1 MSTRFRQM
9 AARLWPD
16 SLFRRLAIILF
27 AGLLAAHVLSFVLVA
42 LNVFG
47 PSNESSDDYFMR
59 SIATAVA
66 ILDRVKPEERPA
78 WLDRL
83 ARPAYR
89 YVLSGEGEIEA
100 APPKRRQGNLARLR
114 AMLGPNHDATT
125 VFYLDPLNR
134 RRLGWLIHLA
144 DDTPL
149 MLQFVVPKTVISPL
163 WPTLVSPWL
172 PAALAVQ
179 LCLLALFTWIAVKL
193 ATRPLARLERAANG
207 LGSDL
212 RGELLPED
220 GPKEVARAATAFN
233 AMQRRIAEQAVERI
247 QILAGI
253 SRRLQTPITRMR
265 LRADFLGDSDA
276 KEKLQGDLQEMQT
289 LVKQGLAL
297 AHGRDE
303 IGKQRC
309 QTDLHALIDSLV
321 CDYSDAGNSLRF
333 SGERGLTILT
343 HPQAL
348 RRIMINLID
357 NGLKFGED
365 VEVAVDAQRSN
376 RITITVS
383 DRGPGIPDEHLK
395 SVFLPFYRVEASRN
409 RETGGTGLGLA
420 IAQQLASALR
430 GTLTLVNRD
439 GGGLEA
445 RLEISS

>member
-1 MSTRFRQM
+1 M
-9 AARLWPD
+9 AARFWPD
-16 SLFRRLAIILF
+16 SLFRRLAIILL
-27 AGLLAAHVLSFVLVA
+27 AGLLAAHLLSFGLVA
-42 LNVFG
+42 LNVFA
-47 PSNESSDDYFMR
+47 PSNEQSSEYFMK
-59 SIATAVA
+59 SVATEIA
-66 ILDRVKPEERPA
+66 ILDRVKPEERPE
-78 WLDRL
+78 WLDRF
-83 ARPAYR
+83 AKPAYR
-89 YVLSGEGEIEA
+89 YVLKGGGEAYEPLKPQGKVFLA
-100 APPKRRQGNLARLR
+100 ALKAE
-114 AMLGPNHDATT
+114 LGAGHEVDN
-125 VFYLDPLNR
+125 VYLDPLDRSKRGMLIQLKDGSPVTIEYRAPR
-134 RRLGWLIHLA
+134 R
-144 DDTPL
+144 
-149 MLQFVVPKTVISPL
+149 VS
-163 WPTLVSPWL
+163 SPWL

-179 LCLLALFTWIAVKL
+179 LCFLAFFTWVAVKL
-193 ATRPLARLERAANG
+193 ATQPLARLEHAANS

-212 RGELLPED
+212 RAAPLPED

-276 KEKLQGDLQEMQT
+276 REKLQGDLQEMQT

-297 AHGRDE
+297 ARGRDE
-303 IGKQRC
+303 IGKQQC

-321 CDYSDAGNSLRF
+321 CDYSDAGESVRF
-333 SGERGLTILT
+333 SGERGLTTLT

-365 VEVAVDAQRSN
+365 VEVAIDAQQPD
-376 RITITVS
+376 RITVTVS
-383 DRGPGIPDEHLK
+383 DRGPGIPDAHLK
-395 SVFLPFYRVEASRN
+395 SVFLPFYRVEASRS

-420 IAQQLASALR
+420 IAQQLTSALR

-445 RLEISS
+445 RLEFSR

>member
-1 MSTRFRQM
+1 MSARFRHM

-27 AGLLAAHVLSFVLVA
+27 AGLLAAHVLSFGLVA

-47 PSNESSDDYFMR
+47 PSNESSDDYFIR
-59 SIATAVA
+59 YIATAVA

-78 WLDRL
+78 WLARL
-83 ARPAYR
+83 ARPTYR
-89 YVLSGEGEIEA
+89 YVLRDGGEIEA
-100 APPKRRQGNLARLR
+100 APPKRRQGNLTRLR
-114 AMLGPNHDATT
+114 AMLGPGHDAKS
-125 VFYLDPLNR
+125 VFYLDPLHQ
-134 RRLGWLIHLA
+134 RRLGWLMHLK
-144 DDTPL
+144 DGSPL
-149 MLQFVVPKTVISPL
+149 MLEFVARRTVISP
-163 WPTLVSPWL
+163 WL
-172 PAALAVQ
+172 PTALAVQ
-179 LCLLALFTWIAVKL
+179 LCLLAFFTWVAVKL
-193 ATRPLARLERAANG
+193 ATQPLARLERAANS

-212 RGELLPED
+212 RGEPLPED

-253 SRRLQTPITRMR
+253 SQRLQTPITRMR

-297 AHGRDE
+297 ARGRDE
-303 IGKQRC
+303 ISGQRC

-321 CDYSDAGNSLRF
+321 CDYSDAGEFLRF
-333 SGERGLTILT
+333 SGERGVTILT

-365 VEVAVDAQRSN
+365 VEVAIDAQRSN
-376 RITITVS
+376 GITITVS

-420 IAQQLASALR
+420 IAQQLAGALR
-430 GTLTLVNRD
+430 GTLTLANRD

-445 RLEISS
+445 RLEFSS

>member
-1 MSTRFRQM
+1 MNARFRRI

-27 AGLLAAHVLSFVLVA
+27 GGLLAAHVLSFGLVA

-59 SIATAVA
+59 WIATAVA

-89 YVLSGEGEIEA
+89 YVLRDEGEIEA
-100 APPKRRQGNLARLR
+100 APPKRRQENLARLR
-114 AMLGPNHDATT
+114 AMIGADHDAKS
-125 VFYLDPLNR
+125 VFYLDPLNQ
-134 RRLGWLIHLA
+134 RRLGWVVHLK
-144 DDTPL
+144 DGTPL
-149 MLQFVVPKTVISPL
+149 MLEFVAHTTDI
-163 WPTLVSPWL
+163 SPWL
-172 PAALAVQ
+172 PTALAVQ
-179 LCLLALFTWIAVKL
+179 LFALAFLTWFAVKL
-193 ATRPLARLERAANG
+193 ATQPLVRLERAANS

-212 RGELLPED
+212 RGKLLPED

-253 SRRLQTPITRMR
+253 ARRLQTPITRMR
-265 LRADFLGDSDA
+265 LRADFLGDRDA

-297 AHGRDE
+297 ARGRDE
-303 IGKQRC
+303 ISGQRC
-309 QTDLHALIDSLV
+309 QTDLHA
-321 CDYSDAGNSLRF
+321 R
-333 SGERGLTILT
+333 ERGVTILT

-348 RRIMINLID
+348 RRIIINLID

-365 VEVAVDAQRSN
+365 VEVAIDTQRSN
-376 RITITVS
+376 GITITVS
-383 DRGPGIPDEHLK
+383 DRGPGIPEEHLK
-395 SVFLPFYRVEASRN
+395 SVFLPFYRIEASRN

-430 GTLTLVNRD
+430 GTLTLANRD

-445 RLEISS
+445 RLEFSS

>member
-1 MSTRFRQM
+1 MSARFRHM
-9 AARLWPD
+9 TARLWPD

-27 AGLLAAHVLSFVLVA
+27 VGLLAAHVLSFGLVA

-47 PSNESSDDYFMR
+47 PSDEVSRDYFIRWVAM
-59 SIATAVA
+59 AVA

-83 ARPAYR
+83 ARPTYR
-89 YVLSGEGEIEA
+89 YALRDGGEIEA
-100 APPKRRQGNLARLR
+100 APPKRRQESLARLR
-114 AMLGPNHDATT
+114 AMMGAGHDAKS

-134 RRLGWLIHLA
+134 RRLGWLIHLK
-144 DDTPL
+144 DGSPL
-149 MLQFVVPKTVISPL
+149 MLEFLGQRTII
-163 WPTLVSPWL
+163 SPWL

-179 LCLLALFTWIAVKL
+179 LCFLAFFTWVAVKL
-193 ATRPLARLERAANG
+193 ATQPLARLEQAANS

-212 RGELLPED
+212 RGEPLPED

-297 AHGRDE
+297 ARGRDE
-303 IGKQRC
+303 IGEQRC

-321 CDYSDAGNSLRF
+321 CDYSDAGESLRF
-333 SGERGLTILT
+333 SGERGVTILT

-365 VEVAVDAQRSN
+365 VEVAIDAQRSN

-430 GTLTLVNRD
+430 GTLTLANRD

-445 RLEISS
+445 RLEFLR

>member
-1 MSTRFRQM
+1 MSARFRCM
-9 AARLWPD
+9 AAHFWPD

-27 AGLLAAHVLSFVLVA
+27 AGLLAAHVLSFGLVV

-47 PSNESSDDYFMR
+47 PSNESSDDYFLR
-59 SIATAVA
+59 AIATAVA

-83 ARPAYR
+83 ARPTYR
-89 YVLSGEGEIEA
+89 YVPRDGGEKEA
-100 APPKRRQGNLARLR
+100 VPPKRRQGNLARLR
-114 AMLGPNHDATT
+114 AMLGPDHDADS
-125 VFYLDPLNR
+125 VFYLDAANR
-134 RRLGWLIHLA
+134 PRLGWLIHLK
-144 DDTPL
+144 DGSPL
-149 MLQFVVPKTVISPL
+149 MLEYRPQMTVI
-163 WPTLVSPWL
+163 SPWL

-179 LCLLALFTWIAVKL
+179 LCLLAFFTWVAVKL
-193 ATRPLARLERAANG
+193 VTQPLARLERAANS

-220 GPKEVARAATAFN
+220 GPQEVARAATAFN
-233 AMQRRIAEQAVERI
+233 AMQRRITEQAAERI
-247 QILAGI
+247 QILAAI
-253 SRRLQTPITRMR
+253 SRRLQNPITRMR

-276 KEKLQGDLQEMQT
+276 REKLQGDLQEMQT

-297 AHGRDE
+297 ARNRDE
-303 IGKQRC
+303 LGGQRC
-309 QTDLHALIDSLV
+309 QTDLYALIDSLV
-321 CDYSDAGNSLRF
+321 CDYSDAGKSLRF
-333 SGERGLTILT
+333 AGERGVTILT

-365 VEVAVDAQRSN
+365 VEVAIAQRSN
-376 RITITVS
+376 GITITVS

-395 SVFLPFYRVEASRN
+395 SVFLPFYRIEASRN

-420 IAQQLASALR
+420 IALQLASALR
-430 GTLTLVNRD
+430 GTLTLANRD

-445 RLEISS
+445 RLEFSS

>member
-1 MSTRFRQM
+1 MSARFRRM
-9 AARLWPD
+9 AARLWPG

-27 AGLLAAHVLSFVLVA
+27 AGLLAAHVLSFGLVA

-47 PSNESSDDYFMR
+47 PSHESSDDYFMR
-59 SIATAVA
+59 SIAMAVA

-78 WLDRL
+78 WLDRF

-89 YVLSGEGEIEA
+89 YVVREGGEIEA
-100 APPKRRQGNLARLR
+100 APPKRRQENLVRLR
-114 AMLGPNHDATT
+114 AMLGADHDATT
-125 VFYLDPLNR
+125 VFHLDPLNR
-134 RRLGWLIHLA
+134 QRLGWLIHLK
-144 DDTPL
+144 DGSPL
-149 MLQFVVPKTVISPL
+149 MLEFAAPRRVISPL
-163 WPTLVSPWL
+163 LPTLVSPWL

-193 ATRPLARLERAANG
+193 ATRPLARLERAANS

-265 LRADFLGDSDA
+265 LRADFLGDRDA

-297 AHGRDE
+297 ARGRDE
-303 IGKQRC
+303 IAEQRC

-321 CDYSDAGNSLRF
+321 CDYSDAGKPLRF
-333 SGERGLTILT
+333 AGERGVTILT

-357 NGLKFGED
+357 NGLKFGEN
-365 VEVAVDAQRSN
+365 VEVAIDAQRSSG
-376 RITITVS
+376 ITITVS

-430 GTLTLVNRD
+430 GTLTLANRD

-445 RLEISS
+445 RLEFLS

>member
-1 MSTRFRQM
+1 
-9 AARLWPD
+9 
-16 SLFRRLAIILF
+16 
-27 AGLLAAHVLSFVLVA
+27 V
-42 LNVFG
+42 
-47 PSNESSDDYFMR
+47 
-59 SIATAVA
+59 TAVA

-83 ARPAYR
+83 ARPTYR
-89 YVLSGEGEIEA
+89 YVLKDGGEVFEPLERRREVFMASLRSELGA
-100 APPKRRQGNLARLR
+100 GHDANSVYFDPPKRSKSGI
-114 AMLGPNHDATT
+114 
-125 VFYLDPLNR
+125 
-134 RRLGWLIHLA
+134 LIHLK
-144 DDTPL
+144 DGSPL
-149 MLQFVVPKTVISPL
+149 TIEHFGRRTVI
-163 WPTLVSPWL
+163 SPWL

-179 LCLLALFTWIAVKL
+179 LCLLAFFTWVAVKL
-193 ATRPLARLERAANG
+193 ATQPLARLEHAANS

-212 RGELLPED
+212 RGEPLPED

-265 LRADFLGDSDA
+265 LRADFLGDRDA

-297 AHGRDE
+297 ARGRDE
-303 IGKQRC
+303 IGGQRC

-321 CDYSDAGNSLRF
+321 CDYSDAGESLRF
-333 SGERGLTILT
+333 SGERGVTILT

-365 VEVAVDAQRSN
+365 VEVAIDAQRSN

-395 SVFLPFYRVEASRN
+395 SVFLPFYRVEASRS

-420 IAQQLASALR
+420 IAQQLVSALR
-430 GTLTLVNRD
+430 GTLTLANRD

-445 RLEISS
+445 RLEFSS

>member
-1 MSTRFRQM
+1 MSDRFRHM

-27 AGLLAAHVLSFVLVA
+27 AGLLAAHVLSFGLVA
-42 LNVFG
+42 FNFFG
-47 PSNESSDDYFMR
+47 PSNESVDDYFMR
-59 SIATAVA
+59 YIATAVA
-66 ILDRVKPEERPA
+66 ILDRVKPEERPT

-83 ARPAYR
+83 ARPTYR
-89 YVLSGEGEIEA
+89 YVLGGGGEIDA
-100 APPKRRQGNLARLR
+100 APPKRRQENLARLR
-114 AMLGPNHDATT
+114 TMLGAAYDVNS
-125 VFYLDPLNR
+125 LNR
-134 RRLGWLIHLA
+134 PRFGFLIYLK
-144 DDTPL
+144 DGSPL
-149 MLQFVVPKTVISPL
+149 MLEPVARRTVI
-163 WPTLVSPWL
+163 SPWL
-172 PAALAVQ
+172 PAAFAVQ
-179 LCLLALFTWIAVKL
+179 LFTLAFLTWIAVKL
-193 ATRPLARLERAANG
+193 ATQPLVRLERAANS

-265 LRADFLGDSDA
+265 LRADFLSESDA

-297 AHGRDE
+297 ARGRDE
-303 IGKQRC
+303 IGEQRC

-321 CDYSDAGNSLRF
+321 CDYSDAGKSLRF
-333 SGERGLTILT
+333 SGERGVTILT

-357 NGLKFGED
+357 NALKFGED
-365 VEVAVDAQRSN
+365 VEVAIDAQRSN
-376 RITITVS
+376 GITITVS

-420 IAQQLASALR
+420 IALQLARALR
-430 GTLTLVNRD
+430 GTLTLANRD

-445 RLEISS
+445 RLEFSS

>member
-1 MSTRFRQM
+1 M

-27 AGLLAAHVLSFVLVA
+27 AGLLAAHVLPFSLVA

-47 PSNESSDDYFMR
+47 LSNEAGDDYFIR
-59 SIATAVA
+59 YIATAVA

-78 WLDRL
+78 WLERL
-83 ARPAYR
+83 ARPTYR
-89 YVLSGEGEIEA
+89 YVLGDGGEIDA
-100 APPKRRQGNLARLR
+100 APPKRRQGNLARLSV
-114 AMLGPNHDATT
+114 MLGTDHDAKSLKQPRMG
-125 VFYLDPLNR
+125 F
-134 RRLGWLIHLA
+134 LIHLK
-144 DDTPL
+144 DGSPL
-149 MLQFVVPKTVISPL
+149 MLEPVARRTVI
-163 WPTLVSPWL
+163 SPWL

-179 LCLLALFTWIAVKL
+179 LFTLAFLTWIAVKL
-193 ATRPLARLERAANG
+193 ATQPLVRLERAANS

-212 RGELLPED
+212 RGEPLPED

-233 AMQRRIAEQAVERI
+233 AMQRRIAEQAAERI

-253 SRRLQTPITRMR
+253 ARRLQNPITRMR

-297 AHGRDE
+297 ARGRDE
-303 IGKQRC
+303 IGEPRC
-309 QTDLHALIDSLV
+309 QTDLYALIDSLV
-321 CDYSDAGNSLRF
+321 CDYSDAGKSLRF
-333 SGERGLTILT
+333 AGERGVTILT

-365 VEVAVDAQRSN
+365 VEVAVDAQRSS

-395 SVFLPFYRVEASRN
+395 SVFLPFYRIEASRN

-430 GTLTLVNRD
+430 GTLTLANRD

-445 RLEISS
+445 RLRFPS

>member
-1 MSTRFRQM
+1 MTT
-9 AARLWPD
+9 RLWPD

-27 AGLLAAHVLSFVLVA
+27 AGLLAAHVLSFGLVA

-47 PSNESSDDYFMR
+47 PSEEVSRDYFLRWVGM
-59 SIATAVA
+59 AVA

-83 ARPAYR
+83 ARPTYR
-89 YVLSGEGEIEA
+89 YALRDEGEIEA
-100 APPKRRQGNLARLR
+100 APPRRRQEALARLR
-114 AMLGPNHDATT
+114 TMMGDGHDAKS
-125 VFYLDPLNR
+125 VVYLDPLNR
-134 RRLGWLIHLA
+134 RRVGWLIHLK
-144 DDTPL
+144 DGSPL
-149 MLQFVVPKTVISPL
+149 MIEFLGQRTVI
-163 WPTLVSPWL
+163 SPWL

-179 LCLLALFTWIAVKL
+179 LCFLAFFTWVAVKL
-193 ATRPLARLERAANG
+193 ATRPLARLERAANS

-212 RGELLPED
+212 RAAPLPED

-276 KEKLQGDLQEMQT
+276 REKLQGDLQEMQT

-297 AHGRDE
+297 ARGRDE

-321 CDYSDAGNSLRF
+321 CDYSDSGKSLRF
-333 SGERGLTILT
+333 AGERGVTILT

-365 VEVAVDAQRSN
+365 VEVAINGQRSN
-376 RITITVS
+376 RIAITVS
-383 DRGPGIPDEHLK
+383 DRGPGIPDEHLN

-420 IAQQLASALR
+420 IAQQLVSALR
-430 GTLTLVNRD
+430 GTLTLANRD

-445 RLEISS
+445 RLEFSS

>member
-1 MSTRFRQM
+1 MSAYFGRM
-9 AARLWPD
+9 AARVWPD

-27 AGLLAAHVLSFVLVA
+27 AGLLAAHVLSYSLVA

-47 PSNESSDDYFMR
+47 LSNEEGDDYFMR
-59 SIATAVA
+59 YILTAVA
-66 ILDRVKPEERPA
+66 TLDRVKPEERPA
-78 WLDRL
+78 WLERL
-83 ARPAYR
+83 GRPTYR
-89 YVLSGEGEIEA
+89 YVLGDGGEIDA
-100 APPKRRQGNLARLR
+100 SPPKRRQGNLDRLR
-114 AMLGPNHDATT
+114 VMLGAGHHVSSLKRPPWG
-125 VFYLDPLNR
+125 F
-134 RRLGWLIHLA
+134 LIHLK
-144 DDTPL
+144 DGSPV
-149 MLQFVVPKTVISPL
+149 MLEPIARRTVI
-163 WPTLVSPWL
+163 SPWL
-172 PAALAVQ
+172 PAAFAGQLFALAF
-179 LCLLALFTWIAVKL
+179 FTWLAVKL
-193 ATRPLARLERAANG
+193 ATRPLARLERAANS

-212 RGELLPED
+212 RREPLPED

-233 AMQRRIAEQAVERI
+233 AMQRHIAEQAVERI

-265 LRADFLGDSDA
+265 LRADFLGDGDA
-276 KEKLQGDLQEMQT
+276 REKLQGDLQEMQT

-297 AHGRDE
+297 ARGRDE

-321 CDYSDAGNSLRF
+321 CDYSDAGKSLRF
-333 SGERGLTILT
+333 AGERGVTILT

-357 NGLKFGED
+357 NGLKFGGD
-365 VEVAVDAQRSN
+365 VEVAIDGQRPN
-376 RITITVS
+376 GITITVL

-420 IAQQLASALR
+420 IAQQLVTALR
-430 GTLTLVNRD
+430 GTLTLANRD

-445 RLEISS
+445 RLEFSR

>member
-1 MSTRFRQM
+1 MSARFRRL

-16 SLFRRLAIILF
+16 SLFRRLGIILF
-27 AGLLAAHVLSFVLVA
+27 AGLLAAHVLSFGLVA

-47 PSNESSDDYFMR
+47 PSKELSDEYFMR
-59 SIATAVA
+59 YIVTAVA

-83 ARPAYR
+83 ARPTYR
-89 YVLSGEGEIEA
+89 YVLKGGGEVFEPLERRRVFMAGLRSELGA
-100 APPKRRQGNLARLR
+100 GHDANFVYFDPPKRSKSGI
-114 AMLGPNHDATT
+114 
-125 VFYLDPLNR
+125 
-134 RRLGWLIHLA
+134 LIHLK
-144 DDTPL
+144 DGSPL
-149 MLQFVVPKTVISPL
+149 TIEHFGRRTVI
-163 WPTLVSPWL
+163 SPWL

-179 LCLLALFTWIAVKL
+179 LCLLAFFTWVAVKL
-193 ATRPLARLERAANG
+193 ATQPLARLERAANS

-220 GPKEVARAATAFN
+220 GPTEVARAATAFN
-233 AMQRRIAEQAVERI
+233 AMQRRIAGQAAERI

-265 LRADFLGDSDA
+265 LRADFLGDGDA
-276 KEKLQGDLQEMQT
+276 REKLQGDLQEMQT

-297 AHGRDE
+297 ARWRDE
-303 IGKQRC
+303 VGGQRC

-321 CDYSDAGNSLRF
+321 CDYSDAGKPLRF
-333 SGERGLTILT
+333 AGERGVTILT

-365 VEVAVDAQRSN
+365 VEVAIDAQRSN
-376 RITITVS
+376 GITITVS

-395 SVFLPFYRVEASRN
+395 SVFLPFYRIEASRN

-430 GTLTLVNRD
+430 GTLTLANRD

-445 RLEISS
+445 RLDFSS

>member
-1 MSTRFRQM
+1 M

-27 AGLLAAHVLSFVLVA
+27 AGLLAAHVLSFGLVA
-42 LNVFG
+42 LNVFRA
-47 PSNESSDDYFMR
+47 SDELSDDYFMR
-59 SIATAVA
+59 YVATAVA

-78 WLDRL
+78 WIQRL
-83 ARPAYR
+83 ARPTYR
-89 YVLSGEGEIEA
+89 YVLRGGGEVYESLIPRWEVFIAG
-100 APPKRRQGNLARLR
+100 LR
-114 AMLGPNHDATT
+114 AELGAGHDANN
-125 VFYLDPLNR
+125 VYLDPPER
-134 RRLGWLIHLA
+134 SKRGMLIHLE
-144 DDTPL
+144 DGSPL
-149 MLQFVVPKTVISPL
+149 TIEYLRRRTVI
-163 WPTLVSPWL
+163 TPWL

-179 LCLLALFTWIAVKL
+179 LCLLAFFTWVAVKL
-193 ATRPLARLERAANG
+193 ATRPLARLERAANS

-220 GPKEVARAATAFN
+220 GPKEVARAAAAFN

-253 SRRLQTPITRMR
+253 SRRLQNPITRMR

-297 AHGRDE
+297 ARGRDE
-303 IGKQRC
+303 IREQRC
-309 QTDLHALIDSLV
+309 QTDLYALVDSLV
-321 CDYSDAGNSLRF
+321 CDYSDAGKSLRF
-333 SGERGLTILT
+333 AGERGMTILT

-365 VEVAVDAQRSN
+365 VEVALDAQRSN
-376 RITITVS
+376 GVAITVS

-395 SVFLPFYRVEASRN
+395 SVFLPFYRIEASRN

-430 GTLTLVNRD
+430 GTLTLANRD

-445 RLEISS
+445 RLEFSN

>member
-1 MSTRFRQM
+1 LTIEY
-9 AARLWPD
+9 LG
-16 SLFRRLAIILF
+16 RR
-27 AGLLAAHVLSFVLVA
+27 
-42 LNVFG
+42 
-47 PSNESSDDYFMR
+47 
-59 SIATAVA
+59 
-66 ILDRVKPEERPA
+66 
-78 WLDRL
+78 
-83 ARPAYR
+83 
-89 YVLSGEGEIEA
+89 
-100 APPKRRQGNLARLR
+100 
-114 AMLGPNHDATT
+114 
-125 VFYLDPLNR
+125 
-134 RRLGWLIHLA
+134 
-144 DDTPL
+144 
-149 MLQFVVPKTVISPL
+149 TVI
-163 WPTLVSPWL
+163 SPWL

-179 LCLLALFTWIAVKL
+179 LCLLAFFTWVAVKL
-193 ATRPLARLERAANG
+193 ATQPLARLERAANS

-212 RGELLPED
+212 RGEPLPED

-233 AMQRRIAEQAVERI
+233 AMQRRIAEQAAERI

-297 AHGRDE
+297 ARWRDE
-303 IGKQRC
+303 VGKQRC

-321 CDYSDAGNSLRF
+321 CDYSDAGKPLRF
-333 SGERGLTILT
+333 AGERGVTILT

-365 VEVAVDAQRSN
+365 VEVAIDAQRSN
-376 RITITVS
+376 GITITVS

-395 SVFLPFYRVEASRN
+395 SVFLPFYRIEASRN

-430 GTLTLVNRD
+430 GTLTLANRD

-445 RLEISS
+445 RLEFSS

>member
-1 MSTRFRQM
+1 MSAHLRRM

-27 AGLLAAHVLSFVLVA
+27 AGLLAAHLLSFGLVA

-47 PSNESSDDYFMR
+47 PSGEQSDDYFMR
-59 SIATAVA
+59 SIAMAVA

-78 WLDRL
+78 WLDRF
-83 ARPAYR
+83 ARPTYR
-89 YVLSGEGEIEA
+89 YVVREGGEIEA
-100 APPKRRQGNLARLR
+100 APPKRRQENLARLR
-114 AMLGPNHDATT
+114 AMLGSDHDATT

-134 RRLGWLIHLA
+134 QRLGWLIHLK
-144 DDTPL
+144 DGSPL
-149 MLQFVVPKTVISPL
+149 MLEFAAPRRAISPL
-163 WPTLVSPWL
+163 LPTLVSPWL

-179 LCLLALFTWIAVKL
+179 LCFLAFFTWVAVKL
-193 ATRPLARLERAANG
+193 ATRPLARLERAANS

-212 RGELLPED
+212 RAAPLPED
-220 GPKEVARAATAFN
+220 GPKEVVRAATAFN

-265 LRADFLGDSDA
+265 LRADFLGDGDA
-276 KEKLQGDLQEMQT
+276 REKLQGDLQEMQT

-297 AHGRDE
+297 ARGRDE
-303 IGKQRC
+303 ISEQRC

-321 CDYSDAGNSLRF
+321 CDYSDAGNSVRF
-333 SGERGLTILT
+333 SGERGVTILT

-365 VEVAVDAQRSN
+365 VEVAIDAQQSDS
-376 RITITVS
+376 IAISVS

-395 SVFLPFYRVEASRN
+395 SVFLPFYRVEASRS

-420 IAQQLASALR
+420 IAQQLVNALR
-430 GTLTLVNRD
+430 GTLTLANRD

-445 RLEISS
+445 RLELAR

>member
-1 MSTRFRQM
+1 MSARLWRM

-27 AGLLAAHVLSFVLVA
+27 AGLLAAHVLSFGLVA
-42 LNVFG
+42 LKVFG
-47 PSNESSDDYFMR
+47 PSNEVSDDYFMR
-59 SIATAVA
+59 WVAMAVA
-66 ILDRVKPEERPA
+66 ILDRVEPEERPA

-83 ARPAYR
+83 ARPTYR
-89 YVLSGEGEIEA
+89 YVLRGGGEVFEPLKRRGEVFMAGLRAELGA
-100 APPKRRQGNLARLR
+100 GHDANNVYLDPPKRSKRG
-114 AMLGPNHDATT
+114 M
-125 VFYLDPLNR
+125 
-134 RRLGWLIHLA
+134 LIHLK
-144 DDTPL
+144 DG
-149 MLQFVVPKTVISPL
+149 SPL
-163 WPTLVSPWL
+163 TIEYLAQRTAISPWL

-179 LCLLALFTWIAVKL
+179 LCLLAFLTWIAVKL
-193 ATRPLARLERAANG
+193 ATQPLVRLERAANS

-212 RGELLPED
+212 RGEPLPED

-297 AHGRDE
+297 ARGRDE
-303 IGKQRC
+303 IGGQRC

-321 CDYSDAGNSLRF
+321 CDYSDAGKSLRF
-333 SGERGLTILT
+333 SGERGVTILT

-365 VEVAVDAQRSN
+365 VEVAIDGQRSN

-430 GTLTLVNRD
+430 GTLTLANRD

-445 RLEISS
+445 RLEFLS

>member
-1 MSTRFRQM
+1 MSARFRRM

-16 SLFRRLAIILF
+16 SLFRRLGIILV
-27 AGLLAAHVLSFVLVA
+27 AGLLAAHVLSFGLVA
-42 LNVFG
+42 VNVFG
-47 PSNESSDDYFMR
+47 PSKDLSDDYFIR
-59 SIATAVA
+59 WVATAVA

-78 WLDRL
+78 WIDRL
-83 ARPAYR
+83 ARTTYR
-89 YVLSGEGEIEA
+89 YVVRDEGEIEA
-100 APPKRRQGNLARLR
+100 APPKRRQENVERLR
-114 AMLGPNHDATT
+114 AMLGPGHDANS
-125 VFYLDPLNR
+125 VLYFDALNR
-134 RRLGWLIHLA
+134 RRVGWLMHLK
-144 DDTPL
+144 DGSPL
-149 MLQFVVPKTVISPL
+149 MIEFLGQRTI
-163 WPTLVSPWL
+163 VSPWL

-179 LCLLALFTWIAVKL
+179 LCLLAFFTWVAVKL
-193 ATRPLARLERAANG
+193 ATQPLARLERAANS

-233 AMQRRIAEQAVERI
+233 AMQRRIAEQAAERI

-265 LRADFLGDSDA
+265 LRADFLGDGDA

-297 AHGRDE
+297 ARGRDE
-303 IGKQRC
+303 LREQRC

-321 CDYSDAGNSLRF
+321 CDYSDAGIPLRF
-333 SGERGLTILT
+333 AGERGVTILT

-365 VEVAVDAQRSN
+365 VEVAIDAQRSN
-376 RITITVS
+376 GITVTVS

-395 SVFLPFYRVEASRN
+395 SVFLPFYRIEASRN

-430 GTLTLVNRD
+430 GTLTLANRD

-445 RLEISS
+445 RLEFSS

>member
-1 MSTRFRQM
+1 MSARFRRM
-9 AARLWPD
+9 AARLWPG
-16 SLFRRLAIILF
+16 SLFRRLALILF
-27 AGLLAAHVLSFVLVA
+27 VGLLAAHVLSFGLVA

-47 PSNESSDDYFMR
+47 PSDEISDDYFMR
-59 SIATAVA
+59 WVATAVA
-66 ILDRVKPEERPA
+66 ILDHVKPEERPA

-83 ARPAYR
+83 GRPTYR
-89 YVLSGEGEIEA
+89 YVLRGGGEVYEPLKRRGEVFMAGLRSELGA
-100 APPKRRQGNLARLR
+100 GHDASYVYFDPPKRSQRGI
-114 AMLGPNHDATT
+114 
-125 VFYLDPLNR
+125 
-134 RRLGWLIHLA
+134 LIHLK
-144 DDTPL
+144 DG
-149 MLQFVVPKTVISPL
+149 SPL
-163 WPTLVSPWL
+163 TIEYLAQTTLISPWL
-172 PAALAVQ
+172 PIALAVQ
-179 LCLLALFTWIAVKL
+179 LCLLAFFTWVAVKL
-193 ATRPLARLERAANG
+193 ATQPLARLERAANS
-207 LGSDL
+207 LGSNL

-233 AMQRRIAEQAVERI
+233 AMQRRIAEQAAERI

-253 SRRLQTPITRMR
+253 SRRLQNPITRMR

-289 LVKQGLAL
+289 LVMQGLAL
-297 AHGRDE
+297 ARGRDE

-309 QTDLHALIDSLV
+309 QTDLYALIDSLV
-321 CDYSDAGNSLRF
+321 CDYSDAGKSLRF
-333 SGERGLTILT
+333 AGERGVTILT

-365 VEVAVDAQRSN
+365 VEVAIDTQRSN
-376 RITITVS
+376 GITITVS

-395 SVFLPFYRVEASRN
+395 SVFLPFYRIEASRN

-430 GTLTLVNRD
+430 GTLTLANRD

-445 RLEISS
+445 RLEFSS

>member
-1 MSTRFRQM
+1 MNVRFRHM
-9 AARLWPD
+9 AARVWPD

-27 AGLLAAHVLSFVLVA
+27 AGLLAAHVLSFGLVA

-47 PSNESSDDYFMR
+47 PSNELSDDYFTR
-59 SIATAVA
+59 WVATAVA

-89 YVLSGEGEIEA
+89 YVIKDGGEVYQPLRSRGEVFIAGLRAELGA
-100 APPKRRQGNLARLR
+100 DHDANDVYLDPPKRSKRG
-114 AMLGPNHDATT
+114 M
-125 VFYLDPLNR
+125 
-134 RRLGWLIHLA
+134 LIHLK
-144 DDTPL
+144 DGSPL
-149 MLQFVVPKTVISPL
+149 TIEYLAQRTVI
-163 WPTLVSPWL
+163 SPWL

-179 LCLLALFTWIAVKL
+179 LCLLAFFTWVAVKL
-193 ATRPLARLERAANG
+193 ATQPLTRLERAANS
-207 LGSDL
+207 LASDL

-233 AMQRRIAEQAVERI
+233 AMQRRIAEQAAERI

-253 SRRLQTPITRMR
+253 SRRLQNPITRMR

-303 IGKQRC
+303 LGEQRC
-309 QTDLHALIDSLV
+309 QTDLYALIDSLV
-321 CDYSDAGNSLRF
+321 CDYSDAGKSLRF
-333 SGERGLTILT
+333 AGERGVTILT

-365 VEVAVDAQRSN
+365 VEVAIDAQRSN
-376 RITITVS
+376 GITITVS

-395 SVFLPFYRVEASRN
+395 SVFLPFYRIEASRN

-430 GTLTLVNRD
+430 GTLTLANRD

-445 RLEISS
+445 RLEFSS

>member
-1 MSTRFRQM
+1 MSARYRHM

-27 AGLLAAHVLSFVLVA
+27 AGLLAAHVLSFGLVA
-42 LNVFG
+42 FNFFG
-47 PSNESSDDYFMR
+47 PSNESVDDYFMR
-59 SIATAVA
+59 YIATAVA
-66 ILDRVKPEERPA
+66 ILDRVKPEERPV

-83 ARPAYR
+83 ARPTYR
-89 YVLSGEGEIEA
+89 YVLRDGGEIEA

-114 AMLGPNHDATT
+114 AMLGPGHDANS
-125 VFYLDPLNR
+125 VFYLDPLNQ
-134 RRLGWLIHLA
+134 RRLGWLMHLK
-144 DDTPL
+144 DGSPL
-149 MLQFVVPKTVISPL
+149 MLEPVARRTVI
-163 WPTLVSPWL
+163 SPWL
-172 PAALAVQ
+172 PAAFAVQ
-179 LCLLALFTWIAVKL
+179 LFTLAFLTWIAVKL
-193 ATRPLARLERAANG
+193 ATQPLVRLERAANS

-212 RGELLPED
+212 RGEPLPED

-253 SRRLQTPITRMR
+253 SRRLQSPITRMR

-297 AHGRDE
+297 ARGRDE
-303 IGKQRC
+303 ISGQRC

-333 SGERGLTILT
+333 SGERGVTILT

-365 VEVAVDAQRSN
+365 VEVAVDVQRSN
-376 RITITVS
+376 GITITVS

-420 IAQQLASALR
+420 IAQQLTRALR
-430 GTLTLVNRD
+430 GTLTLANRD

-445 RLEISS
+445 RLEFSS

>member
-1 MSTRFRQM
+1 MSARFRRM

-27 AGLLAAHVLSFVLVA
+27 AGLLAAHVLSFGLVA

-47 PSNESSDDYFMR
+47 PSNESSDDYFIR
-59 SIATAVA
+59 WIATAVA
-66 ILDRVKPEERPA
+66 ILDRVEPEERPA

-83 ARPAYR
+83 ARPTYR
-89 YVLSGEGEIEA
+89 YVLKDGGEIEA
-100 APPKRRQGNLARLR
+100 APPKRRQENLARLR
-114 AMLGPNHDATT
+114 AMLGADHDAKS
-125 VFYLDPLNR
+125 VLYLDPLNR
-134 RRLGWLIHLA
+134 RRLGWLVHLK
-144 DDTPL
+144 DGSPL
-149 MLQFVVPKTVISPL
+149 MIEFLGQRTVI
-163 WPTLVSPWL
+163 TPWL
-172 PAALAVQ
+172 PTALAVQ
-179 LCLLALFTWIAVKL
+179 LCLLAFFTWIAVKL
-193 ATRPLARLERAANG
+193 ATQPLVRLERAANS

-212 RGELLPED
+212 RGEPLPED

-233 AMQRRIAEQAVERI
+233 AMQRRIAGQAVERI

-297 AHGRDE
+297 ARGRDE
-303 IGKQRC
+303 IGEQRC

-333 SGERGLTILT
+333 AGERGVTILT

-365 VEVAVDAQRSN
+365 VEVAIDAQRSN
-376 RITITVS
+376 GITITVS

-420 IAQQLASALR
+420 IAQQLVSALR
-430 GTLTLVNRD
+430 GTLTLANRD

-445 RLEISS
+445 RLEFLR

>member
-1 MSTRFRQM
+1 M
-9 AARLWPD
+9 AARVWPD

-27 AGLLAAHVLSFVLVA
+27 AGLLAAHVLSFSLVA

-47 PSNESSDDYFMR
+47 LSNEAGDDYFMR
-59 SIATAVA
+59 YIATAVA

-83 ARPAYR
+83 GRPTYR
-89 YVLSGEGEIEA
+89 YVVRDGGEIET
-100 APPKRRQGNLARLR
+100 APPKRRQENLARLR
-114 AMLGPNHDATT
+114 AMLGADHDAKS
-125 VFYLDPLNR
+125 VFYLDPQNR
-134 RRLGWLIHLA
+134 RRLGWLVHLK
-144 DDTPL
+144 DGSPL
-149 MLQFVVPKTVISPL
+149 MLEFVARRTVI
-163 WPTLVSPWL
+163 SPWL
-172 PAALAVQ
+172 PAAFAAQLFALAF
-179 LCLLALFTWIAVKL
+179 FTWIAVKL
-193 ATRPLARLERAANG
+193 ATQPLVRLERAANS

-212 RGELLPED
+212 RREPLPED

-265 LRADFLGDSDA
+265 LRADFLGDRDA

-297 AHGRDE
+297 ARGRDE
-303 IGKQRC
+303 IAGQRC

-333 SGERGLTILT
+333 SGERGVTIFT

-365 VEVAVDAQRSN
+365 VEVAIDAQRSN

-430 GTLTLVNRD
+430 GTLTLANRD

-445 RLEISS
+445 RLEFFELTTR

>member
-1 MSTRFRQM
+1 MNARFRRI

-27 AGLLAAHVLSFVLVA
+27 GGLLAAHVLSFGLVA

-59 SIATAVA
+59 WIATAVA
-66 ILDRVKPEERPA
+66 ILDRVKPEERAA

-89 YVLSGEGEIEA
+89 YVLRDEGEIEA
-100 APPKRRQGNLARLR
+100 VPPKRRQENLARLR
-114 AMLGPNHDATT
+114 AMIGADHDAKS
-125 VFYLDPLNR
+125 VFYLDPLNQ
-134 RRLGWLIHLA
+134 RRLGWVVHLK
-144 DDTPL
+144 DGTPL
-149 MLQFVVPKTVISPL
+149 MLEFVAHRTDI
-163 WPTLVSPWL
+163 SPWL
-172 PAALAVQ
+172 PTALAVQ
-179 LCLLALFTWIAVKL
+179 LFALAFLTWFAVKL
-193 ATRPLARLERAANG
+193 ATQPLARLERAANS

-212 RGELLPED
+212 RGKLLPED

-253 SRRLQTPITRMR
+253 ARRLQTPITRMR
-265 LRADFLGDSDA
+265 LRADFLGDRDA

-297 AHGRDE
+297 ARGRDE
-303 IGKQRC
+303 ISGQRC
-309 QTDLHALIDSLV
+309 QTDLHALVDSLV
-321 CDYSDAGNSLRF
+321 CDYSDAGKSLRF
-333 SGERGLTILT
+333 AGERGVTIFT

-348 RRIMINLID
+348 RRIIINLID

-365 VEVAVDAQRSN
+365 VEVTIDAQRSN
-376 RITITVS
+376 GITITVS

-395 SVFLPFYRVEASRN
+395 SVFLPFYRIEASRN

-430 GTLTLVNRD
+430 GTLTLANRD

-445 RLEISS
+445 RLEFSS

>member
-1 MSTRFRQM
+1 MSVRFRRM

-16 SLFRRLAIILF
+16 SLFRRLAVILF
-27 AGLLAAHVLSFVLVA
+27 AGLLAAHVLSFGLVA

-47 PSNESSDDYFMR
+47 PSNESSDDYFIRWVAM
-59 SIATAVA
+59 AVA
-66 ILDRVKPEERPA
+66 ILDRVNPEERPA

-83 ARPAYR
+83 ARPTYR
-89 YVLSGEGEIEA
+89 YVPRDGGETEA
-100 APPKRRQGNLARLR
+100 APPKRRQESLARLR
-114 AMLGPNHDATT
+114 AMMGPGHDAKS
-125 VFYLDPLNR
+125 VFYLDPLNQ
-134 RRLGWLIHLA
+134 RRLGWLIHLK
-144 DDTPL
+144 DGSPL
-149 MLQFVVPKTVISPL
+149 MIEFLGRRTVISP
-163 WPTLVSPWL
+163 WL
-172 PAALAVQ
+172 PTALAVQ
-179 LCLLALFTWIAVKL
+179 LCLLAFFTWIAVKL
-193 ATRPLARLERAANG
+193 ATQPLARLERAANS

-212 RGELLPED
+212 RGEPLPED

-233 AMQRRIAEQAVERI
+233 AMQRRIAEQAAERI

-265 LRADFLGDSDA
+265 LRADFLGDSDT

-297 AHGRDE
+297 ARGRDE
-303 IGKQRC
+303 ISGQRC

-333 SGERGLTILT
+333 AGERGVTILT

-365 VEVAVDAQRSN
+365 VEVAIDAQRSDG
-376 RITITVS
+376 ITITVS

-420 IAQQLASALR
+420 IAQQLVNALR
-430 GTLTLVNRD
+430 GTLTLANRD

-445 RLEISS
+445 RLEFLR